1 MIQSVKLSKLRLSA
15 SNVRT
20 APDETLQIEPF
31 AADLEARG
39 VLQNLLVTPVS
50 RPRGMFEVFDGG
62 RRWRA
67 LNLLVERGV
76 IDPDKY
82 DVPVRIMKGDDAE
95 LTETSLA
102 VSFQHM
108 KLSPAEECRAF
119 QHFLNG
125 STDID
130 GVAKRFGVTRRFIEG
145 RLRLADL
152 AEPIFAKLAS
162 GDLTLDMAKAYAST
176 GSHEAQLRVWST
188 YGSMTHYNADAIRR
202 VIATDMMRAN
212 DPVALLVGVEAY
224 EAAGGVVDRDLF
236 SNAGERW
243 LQPDLARTL
252 AAAMMEAEAARIG
265 EERGLAWIR
274 PIAGH
279 STWDAARDLHRISLP
294 EQPMTTAEAER
305 AEQIEKRMADLHD
318 EMQND
323 ELSDEAFT
331 ALETENDRLAEELEA
346 LDRRPSFLPPE
357 LAPRVGAFLTLS
369 QSGTMVLDETYYSE
383 TPIRVTVVE
392 PEPVDRDVE
401 GGQANDESDDGDA
414 ASDRVTQ
421 VPTFRIEEGA
431 TTPTTGNTDK
441 VVDPDNAAPGGKALS
456 QVLSDQLA
464 MQRRDV
470 LGAALIASPGLAL
483 DYMLFAM
490 VDGRRASSNDG
501 TTIRADRPQDPIL
514 SNNMPASRARDYL
527 TEVHDGLDASWMESS
542 NQVLRFEAFRALGDE
557 VKSAWLAYIV
567 ATSLEAKI
575 AYGSNRQNPLH
586 GRLANILDIDVA
598 SWWRPTSENFFDRVS
613 KGSLISLLH
622 EVGGPALSSRHATEK
637 KPEVSASCQKLF
649 GGDAIV
655 EPEIK
660 EAALKWLPTAMCFTN
675 PVTEAEAAN
684 TDEQQGNLADL
695 IDGDDD
701 QTDPDADDGLTGGD
715 DLATLIGDGP
725 DDGSDQQDGDVGA
738 GQLEHHNDDAVTEEI
753 VAAE

>member
-1 MIQSVKLSKLRLSA
+1 
-15 SNVRT
+15 
-20 APDETLQIEPF
+20 
-31 AADLEARG
+31 
-39 VLQNLLVTPVS
+39 
-50 RPRGMFEVFDGG
+50 
-62 RRWRA
+62 
-67 LNLLVERGV
+67 
-76 IDPDKY
+76 
-82 DVPVRIMKGDDAE
+82 
-95 LTETSLA
+95 
-102 VSFQHM
+102 
-108 KLSPAEECRAF
+108 
-119 QHFLNG
+119 
-125 STDID
+125 
-130 GVAKRFGVTRRFIEG
+130 
-145 RLRLADL
+145 
-152 AEPIFAKLAS
+152 
-162 GDLTLDMAKAYAST
+162 
-176 GSHEAQLRVWST
+176 
-188 YGSMTHYNADAIRR
+188 
-202 VIATDMMRAN
+202 
-212 DPVALLVGVEAY
+212 
-224 EAAGGVVDRDLF
+224 
-236 SNAGERW
+236 
-243 LQPDLARTL
+243 
-252 AAAMMEAEAARIG
+252 
-265 EERGLAWIR
+265 
-274 PIAGH
+274 
-279 STWDAARDLHRISLP
+279 
-294 EQPMTTAEAER
+294 
-305 AEQIEKRMADLHD
+305 
-318 EMQND
+318 
-323 ELSDEAFT
+323 
-331 ALETENDRLAEELEA
+331 
-346 LDRRPSFLPPE
+346 
-357 LAPRVGAFLTLS
+357 
-369 QSGTMVLDETYYSE
+369 MVLDETYYSE

-414 ASDRVTQ
+414 ASDRATQ

-514 SNNMPASRARDYL
+514 SNNMPASRARDHL

-675 PVTEAEAAN
+675 PVTEAEAAK

>member
-176 GSHEAQLRVWST
+176 GSHEAQLRVWTT

-202 VIATDMMRAN
+202 VITTDMMRAN

-252 AAAMMEAEAARIG
+252 AAAIMEAEAARIG

-305 AEQIEKRMADLHD
+305 AEQIEKRMAELHD

-331 ALETENDRLAEELEA
+331 ALETENDSLAEELEA

-392 PEPVDRDVE
+392 PDPVDGDAE
-401 GGQANDESDDGDA
+401 GGQADDQSDDGNETA
-414 ASDRVTQ
+414 DRVTQ

-431 TTPTTGNTDK
+431 TAPTTGNTDK

-514 SNNMPASRARDYL
+514 SNNMPGSRARDYL

-542 NQVLRFEAFRALGDE
+542 NQVVRFEAFRALGDE

-649 GGDAIV
+649 SGDAIV

-675 PVTEAEAAN
+675 PVTEAEAVN
-684 TDEQQGNLADL
+684 TDEQQGNLTDL
-695 IDGDDD
+695 IDGDND
-701 QTDPDADDGLTGGD
+701 QTDPDADDGVTSGD
-715 DLATLIGDGP
+715 DLAALIGDGP
-725 DDGSDQQDGDVGA
+725 DDGGDQQDGEVGA
-738 GQLEHHNDDAVTEEI
+738 GQLEHHNDDAVTDEI

>member
-176 GSHEAQLRVWST
+176 GSHEAQLRVWTT

-212 DPVALLVGVEAY
+212 DPVALLVGIEAY

-252 AAAMMEAEAARIG
+252 AAAIMEAEAARIG

-305 AEQIEKRMADLHD
+305 AEQIEKRMAELHD

-331 ALETENDRLAEELEA
+331 ALETENDSLAEELEA

-392 PEPVDRDVE
+392 PDPVDGDAE
-401 GGQANDESDDGDA
+401 GGQADDQSDDGNETA
-414 ASDRVTQ
+414 DRVTQ

-514 SNNMPASRARDYL
+514 SNNMPGSRARDYL

-542 NQVLRFEAFRALGDE
+542 NQVARFEAFRALGDE

-675 PVTEAEAAN
+675 PVTEAGDA
-684 TDEQQGNLADL
+684 DELADL
-695 IDGDDD
+695 IEGGDD
-701 QTDPDADDGLTGGD
+701 QIDPDAGNSEIGGD
-715 DLATLIGDGP
+715 DLAALIGDGP
-725 DDGSDQQDGDVGA
+725 EDGSEHQEGDVDA

>member
-39 VLQNLLVTPVS
+39 VLQNMLVTPVS

-76 IDPDKY
+76 IDPEKY

-176 GSHEAQLRVWST
+176 GSHEAQLRVWTT
-188 YGSMTHYNADAIRR
+188 YGSMTRYNADAIRR

-252 AAAMMEAEAARIG
+252 AAAIMEAEAAKIG

-305 AEQIEKRMADLHD
+305 AEQIDKRMAELHD

-323 ELSDEAFT
+323 ELTDEAFT
-331 ALETENDRLAEELEA
+331 ALETENDSLAEELEA

-392 PEPVDRDVE
+392 PDPVDGNAE
-401 GGQANDESDDGDA
+401 GGHADDQSDDGNGTA
-414 ASDRVTQ
+414 DRVTQ
-421 VPTFRIEEGA
+421 VPAFRIEEGA

-514 SNNMPASRARDYL
+514 SNNMPGSRARDYL

-542 NQVLRFEAFRALGDE
+542 NQVVRFEAFRALGDE

-660 EAALKWLPTAMCFTN
+660 EAALKWLPTAMRFTN
-675 PVTEAEAAN
+675 PVTEAETAN
-684 TDEQQGNLADL
+684 TDEQQDNLADL

-701 QTDPDADDGLTGGD
+701 QTDPQADAGD
-715 DLATLIGDGP
+715 DLAALIGDGP
-725 DDGSDQQDGDVGA
+725 DDGSDQQDGDVDA